1 MVAFDLVVVGASLG
15 GLHTLSTLLR
25 AMPPDFPAAVVIV
38 QHRAREVDTSLL
50 SVLRHVSTLPLS
62 EAEDKQPLSEGHV
75 YLAPADYHVLID
87 QRSLALS
94 TDEPVLYARP
104 SIDVLF
110 ESAADAYAQRVIG
123 LILTGASADG
133 AQGLAAIKS
142 RGGCAIVQ
150 EPTEAECR
158 IMPEAAIAAAPVDYV
173 LPIAAIGAL
182 LVRLCPVIPKVGP

>member
-15 GLHTLSTLLR
+15 GLHALSTLLR

-110 ESAADAYAQRVIG
+110 ESAA
-123 LILTGASADG
+123 
-133 AQGLAAIKS
+133 
-142 RGGCAIVQ
+142 
-150 EPTEAECR
+150 
-158 IMPEAAIAAAPVDYV
+158 
-173 LPIAAIGAL
+173 
-182 LVRLCPVIPKVGP
+182 VRR